1 MMPAKAMLLAAGL
14 GQRMRPV
21 TDTMPKP
28 LVKVGGKSLIDWTL
42 DSLAA
47 AGVADAVV
55 NVHYLAP
62 LLVRHLA
69 ARGAPKVT
77 ISDETARLL
86 DTGGGVTKAL
96 PLLGPAPF
104 FVCNC
109 DAIIADGASSA
120 VRRVAAAWRDDLDV
134 VMLVHPR
141 DTAHGFDG
149 PGDFFV
155 DDNGRMTRRGAAAA
169 APYVYAGLFVIHPRA
184 FAGRTAEPF
193 SLNPVWDKA
202 IAAGRMR
209 AVIHD
214 GRWFHVG
221 TPEAI
226 GETEALLRQERQ
238 AAL

>member
-1 MMPAKAMLLAAGL
+1 MTATKAMLLAAGL

-28 LVKVGGKSLIDWTL
+28 MVSVGGKRLIDWTL
-42 DSLAA
+42 DSLP
-47 AGVADAVV
+47 AGGVSEAVV

-69 ARGAPKVT
+69 GRSNPHVT
-77 ISDETARLL
+77 ISDETDQLM
-86 DTGGGVTKAL
+86 DTGGGVAKAL
-96 PLLGPAPF
+96 PLLGADPF

-109 DAIIADGASSA
+109 DAIILDGAVPA
-120 VRRVAAAWRDDLDV
+120 ARRLVNGWNDALDV
-134 VMLVHPR
+134 LMLVHPR
-141 DTAHGFDG
+141 ETAHGFDG

-155 DDNGRMTRRGAAAA
+155 AADGRMTRRGTAAE
-169 APYVYAGLFVIHPRA
+169 APYVYAGLFLMHPRA
-184 FAGRTAEPF
+184 MAGAAVEPF
-193 SLNPVWDKA
+193 SLNRIWDKA
-202 IAAGRMR
+202 IAHDRMR
-209 AVIHD
+209 AIVHD

-226 GETEALLRQERQ
+226 GETDALLAQQRH